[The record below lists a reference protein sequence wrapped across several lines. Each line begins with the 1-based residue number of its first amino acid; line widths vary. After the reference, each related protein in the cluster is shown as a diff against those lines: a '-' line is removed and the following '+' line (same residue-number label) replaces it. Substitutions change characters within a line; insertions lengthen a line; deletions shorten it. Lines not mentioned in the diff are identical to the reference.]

1 MGKAS
6 LGAVLTNG
14 DNLPR
19 WSGTAVRTLN
29 QTGCP
34 PAPQQGCFNI
44 LNDTKRRSVD
54 VRDDL
59 GVS

>member
-1 MGKAS
+1 M
-6 LGAVLTNG
+6 GAVLTNG

-54 VRDDL
+54 VHDDL